1 LGGISDHEDTLGDEG
16 AGSGCDV
23 VTEDAMADGEKTGGY
38 RTTDQTESD
47 DAEKVHAAAS
57 GFG

>member
-1 LGGISDHEDTLGDEG
+1 M
-16 AGSGCDV
+16 AG
-23 VTEDAMADGEKTGGY
+23 GEKTGGY

>member
-1 LGGISDHEDTLGDEG
+1 LGGFSEHEDTLGDEG
-16 AGSGCDV
+16 AGSRCDV
-23 VTEDAMADGEKTGGY
+23 VAGDAMAGGEKTGGY
-38 RTTDQTESD
+38 RSTDQTKSD